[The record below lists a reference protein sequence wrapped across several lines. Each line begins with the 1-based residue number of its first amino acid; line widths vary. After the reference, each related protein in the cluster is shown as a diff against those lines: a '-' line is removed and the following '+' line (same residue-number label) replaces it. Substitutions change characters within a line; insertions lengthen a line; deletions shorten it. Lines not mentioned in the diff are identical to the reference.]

1 MPAIVD
7 IPRIVAELVPYF
19 DDVFANEPQRRHLAE
34 YLTGLIVARRKSV
47 NGMHDEFAVTT
58 DQSCWN
64 RFLTEAEWDV
74 QEFNERRLAW
84 LQEDPAMRY
93 DDNGVIALD
102 DVLIDHDGKLIEDV
116 GWYWD
121 HAEDRYKIAHD
132 FLFAN
137 YVCPSGKHYPLE
149 FRIFRKR
156 EWCEVAGEKF
166 HDHGVLFRELVAW
179 VVAHN
184 IPGNFTFDSYFSSA
198 ENLNFIHTQTDRC
211 GQPRGYVGDLKVN
224 RKIRYRNREIRVDE
238 LAASINPSIRK
249 EIRRG
254 DIRQWYFTCTVRIPG
269 VNHKVRILIL
279 WHHRRDTKPCKVL
292 VSNRIRWEM
301 QRMLKVYRKRWTG
314 TETFHRDGKQ
324 ELGMG
329 DCQLRDGTGQ
339 TRHMYLVMLAYS
351 LLMHQLRR
359 TSAKEWAFRR
369 LTTIGEACRAV
380 LRETLRSTLDWAI
393 EQVVQNPEKA
403 RHIPALLGL
412 T

>member
-1 MPAIVD
+1 
-7 IPRIVAELVPYF
+7 
-19 DDVFANEPQRRHLAE
+19 
-34 YLTGLIVARRKSV
+34 
-47 NGMHDEFAVTT
+47 
-58 DQSCWN
+58 
-64 RFLTEAEWDV
+64 
-74 QEFNERRLAW
+74 
-84 LQEDPAMRY
+84 MRY
-93 DDNGVIALD
+93 DDHGVIALD

-149 FRIFRKR
+149 LRVFRKR

-179 VVAHN
+179 VVTHN
-184 IPGNFTFDSYFSSA
+184 IPGDFTFDSYFSSA
-198 ENLNFIHTQTDRC
+198 ENLNFIHMQTDRW
-211 GQPRGYVGDLKVN
+211 GQPRGYVGDLKAN
-224 RKIRYRNREIRVDE
+224 RKILYRNREIRVDE
-238 LAASINPSIRK
+238 LAASIDPSMRK

-254 DIRQWYFTCTVRIPG
+254 DTRQWYFTCTVRIPG

-279 WHHRRDTKPCKVL
+279 WHHRRDTKPCKIL
-292 VSNRIRWEM
+292 VSNRIRWEV
-301 QRMLKVYRKRWTG
+301 QRMLKVYRYRWTG

-329 DCQLRDGTGQ
+329 DCQLRDGRGQ

-351 LLMHQLRR
+351 LLMHQLRCS
-359 TSAKEWAFRR
+359 SAKEWAFRR

-380 LRETLRSTLDWAI
+380 LDETLRSTLDWAI
-393 EQVVQNPEKA
+393 QQVVQNPEKA